1 MFPFKIFVFISVL
14 TLTTVNGLINCPVCS
29 NPFDPTSC
37 TGVQHCSNAN
47 HDICELHIHLA
58 EANRLSYSCQ
68 TSNQCINRESH
79 PCSINTNEMCTYCCT
94 GPHACEVE
102 RRNLFSTIF
111 TTRHPTNAPNVHS
124 TQPHTTVSKC
134 IVCDTEPCDVSGLP
148 YLSPIQCSHT
158 HPYCV
163 SKYVQDA
170 HGHKVHKGCATEEFC
185 RTYWWDLTSQN
196 TQCMSTSFPNLP
208 SLDCTFCCHGDG
220 CNKPNRPAHNTLVQ
234 F

>member
-1 MFPFKIFVFISVL
+1 MGQNIVGKFKKNEKHEPSSKNYGQSGQTNQL
-14 TLTTVNGLINCPVCS
+14 ETK
-29 NPFDPTSC
+29 
-37 TGVQHCSNAN
+37 
-47 HDICELHIHLA
+47 IHLL
-58 EANRLSYSCQ
+58 NTTSVPKTKNSCKVEGHQ
-68 TSNQCINRESH
+68 KYISFKNVF
-79 PCSINTNEMCTYCCT
+79 SISL
-94 GPHACEVE
+94 A
-102 RRNLFSTIF
+102 IF

-163 SKYVQDA
+163 SKYEQDA
-170 HGHKVHKGCATEEFC
+170 HGHKVQKGCATEEFC